1 MYVNILL
8 KKSHNAIMNLANRA
22 VILVSPQLLSN
33 YGIVL
38 LSFIASLTA
47 HKGII
52 TKPNQC
58 SCL

>member
-1 MYVNILL
+1 MYVNILF
-8 KKSHNAIMNLANRA
+8 KKSHNANRV

-33 YGIVL
+33 YCIVL

-52 TKPNQC
+52 TKPN
-58 SCL
+58 